1 MKVMLVTLCG
11 CTRRMEVNDGYN
23 VIACGL
29 GDAGEPGNKHGTP
42 VRFFGRTTEV
52 SKDNMQHLRTP
63 AQATRRSLRRKPFC
77 LPVFS
82 CAGVFFRS

>member
-1 MKVMLVTLCG
+1 MNKRGGRGMKVMLVTLCG

-52 SKDNMQHLRTP
+52 SGGFT
-63 AQATRRSLRRKPFC
+63 
-77 LPVFS
+77 VF
-82 CAGVFFRS
+82 VERLDPRLEQP